1 MSKKPSG
8 SLKGDG
14 FLKPH
19 KSEPQQQ
26 PQTQKQN
33 QKHGAQAIKTRK
45 KEKYEDQKLDEVW
58 LWWRLHMTRIS
69 IQWLWCI

>member
-33 QKHGAQAIKTRK
+33 KKHGAQAIKTRK
-45 KEKYEDQKLDEVW
+45 KRKIRRSK
-58 LWWRLHMTRIS
+58 T
-69 IQWLWCI
+69 

>member
-19 KSEPQQQ
+19 KSEPQQS
-26 PQTQKQN
+26 QTQKQN
-33 QKHGAQAIKTRK
+33 QKHGAQAIKTK
-45 KEKYEDQKLDEVW
+45 KEKYEDKNLMKYGYGGD
-58 LWWRLHMTRIS
+58 S
-69 IQWLWCI
+69 I

>member
-1 MSKKPSG
+1 MGQSREDGDSLWPQLNRDGMSKKPSG

-19 KSEPQQQ
+19 KSEPQQ

-45 KEKYEDQKLDEVW
+45 KRKIRRSK
-58 LWWRLHMTRIS
+58 T
-69 IQWLWCI
+69 

>member
-8 SLKGDG
+8 PLKGDG

-19 KSEPQQQ
+19 KSEPQQ

-33 QKHGAQAIKTRK
+33 KKHGAQAIKTRK
-45 KEKYEDQKLDEVW
+45 KKKNTKIKNLMKYGYGGD
-58 LWWRLHMTRIS
+58 S
-69 IQWLWCI
+69 I